1 MAIVV
6 LVCRENDTAKKKNA
20 PRQSC
25 IQKLTFS
32 AILGA
37 KTTGLFAMYTM

>member
-1 MAIVV
+1 MAFVV
-6 LVCRENDTAKKKNA
+6 LVCRENDTAKKTRHANRAFKNG
-20 PRQSC
+20 
-25 IQKLTFS
+25 LFS